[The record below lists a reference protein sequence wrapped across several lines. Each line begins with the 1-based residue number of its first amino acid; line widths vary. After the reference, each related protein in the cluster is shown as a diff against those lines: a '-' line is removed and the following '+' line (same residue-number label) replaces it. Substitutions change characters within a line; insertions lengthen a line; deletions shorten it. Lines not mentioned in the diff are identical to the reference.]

1 MKLTFFKA
9 IVLKKIFDNPAF
21 AITRPLLM
29 VFNFRVCLFI
39 LAAVFCLTSCKKREL
54 PVHEPV
60 IKIDSINRGYLLGAD
75 NMQAGVNADLSA
87 EYFFF

>member
-1 MKLTFFKA
+1 
-9 IVLKKIFDNPAF
+9 
-21 AITRPLLM
+21 M

-75 NMQAGVNADLSA
+75 NMQAGVNADLSP
-87 EYFFF
+87 EYFCLNMMGKIILSFGRVVF